1 METERS
7 WADLPKRTPF
17 SSGVES
23 AGPSAELSAANTPV
37 LWKGSAA
44 DVKASSAK
52 AAMMAHPFAEVRG
65 HRLPSISS
73 VLVSLG
79 LK

>member
-23 AGPSAELSAANTPV
+23 AGPSTGLSAANTPV
-37 LWKGSAA
+37 LRKGSAA
-44 DVKASSAK
+44 DVKSSALD
-52 AAMMAHPFAEVRG
+52 AMMAHPFAEVRG

-79 LK
+79 LN